1 MDKTRADLHSRII
14 VTIQSVDSISKRIQ
28 RRRAPVTDLKR
39 LSMVDWLHNGVKLKK
54 KRTGKKLLEG
64 ITTRLT
70 RRRMM
75 FSCVWKC
82 LRNTQLSS
90 VDLRSGSFTFASR
103 SGDFILVVD
112 IMGKPARWLKSVLLG
127 KKSSKSSGSK
137 DKERVVNGKEVVV
150 VSKIEESDVVSDLP
164 FFGNATVS
172 TSAVVEETQNI
183 ERELVSDDEI
193 QLPEVQ
199 VQPTESPNAAS
210 VVIPDDL
217 LSDSDKIQ
225 QEIAATTLQAAFRGY
240 LARRAFWALKGII
253 RLQALIRG
261 HMVRRQAVATLCC
274 VMGIVRLQAL
284 ARGKEIRR
292 SDIGVEVH
300 RRCLENK
307 LPEDSVVET
316 HTYLGIKK
324 LTANAFA
331 QKLLASSPNVMPV
344 HLDNDSSSNSIWLE
358 NWSASCFWKPV
369 PQPKKTSVRKTQK
382 KFEGDFA
389 KQKKSVRKVPA
400 PNLDSPSAAAQTSF
414 EFEKPKRSSF
424 RKFSTSQSVELPPLE
439 EPPQVDLEKVKRGL
453 RKVHNPV
460 VENSIQPQPSPEKEI
475 EKPTLALKE
484 PVTVSAFDEEEKE
497 TVVEIIHTHGP
508 LETNEA
514 PPDSPL
520 VNQIE
525 ESQENVMVEEK
536 EDVKEER
543 TPKQKNSAGKE
554 NKKSVKKDSP
564 VTATTTTTQAAECQE
579 SSAPGLPSYMQAT
592 KSAKAKLRL
601 QQGSSS
607 PKQQGAEKATRRY
620 SLPSSG
626 NNARVTS
633 DSPKTTRVS
642 NSGGKTGKKTEKPLA
657 REGNGKTT
665 QVEWKR

>member
-1 MDKTRADLHSRII
+1 
-14 VTIQSVDSISKRIQ
+14 
-28 RRRAPVTDLKR
+28 
-39 LSMVDWLHNGVKLKK
+39 
-54 KRTGKKLLEG
+54 
-64 ITTRLT
+64 
-70 RRRMM
+70 
-75 FSCVWKC
+75 
-82 LRNTQLSS
+82 
-90 VDLRSGSFTFASR
+90 
-103 SGDFILVVD
+103 
-112 IMGKPARWLKSVLLG
+112 MGKPARWLKSVLLG
-127 KKSSKSSGSK
+127 KKSSKSSASK

-164 FFGNATVS
+164 SFGNATVS
-172 TSAVVEETQNI
+172 TSAVVETQKT
-183 ERELVSDDEI
+183 EHEVVSDDEI
-193 QLPEVQ
+193 QLPESQ
-199 VQPTESPNAAS
+199 VQPTDSPTAAS
-210 VVIPDDL
+210 VVVPDDL

-225 QEIAATTLQAAFRGY
+225 QEVAATTLQAAFRGY

-300 RRCLENK
+300 RRCLGNK

-331 QKLLASSPNVMPV
+331 QKLLASSPKVMPV
-344 HLDNDSSSNSIWLE
+344 HLDNDSSNSIWLE

-382 KFEGDFA
+382 KFEGDFT
-389 KQKKSVRKVPA
+389 KPKKSVRKVPVS
-400 PNLDSPSAAAQTSF
+400 NQDSSSAGAQTAF

-497 TVVEIIHTHGP
+497 TVVEILHTHGP

-514 PPDSPL
+514 APDSPL
-520 VNQIE
+520 VNKIE
-525 ESQENVMVEEK
+525 ESQENVMAEEK

-543 TPKQKNSAGKE
+543 TPKQKKSAGKE

-564 VTATTTTTQAAECQE
+564 VSATTTTQAAECQE
-579 SSAPGLPSYMQAT
+579 SSNGNQSSTPGLPSYMQAT

-607 PKQQGAEKATRRY
+607 PEKVTRRY

-642 NSGGKTGKKTEKPLA
+642 NSGGKTGKKTEKPLG

>member
-1 MDKTRADLHSRII
+1 
-14 VTIQSVDSISKRIQ
+14 
-28 RRRAPVTDLKR
+28 
-39 LSMVDWLHNGVKLKK
+39 
-54 KRTGKKLLEG
+54 LLLLLL
-64 ITTRLT
+64 I
-70 RRRMM
+70 
-75 FSCVWKC
+75 
-82 LRNTQLSS
+82 LRSGS
-90 VDLRSGSFTFASR
+90 VDLRSG
-103 SGDFILVVD
+103 FIYFCKEVWFCVLVVD

-137 DKERVVNGKEVVV
+137 DKEGAVNGKEVVV

-164 FFGNATVS
+164 SFGNATVS
-172 TSAVVEETQNI
+172 SSAVVEETQNI
-183 ERELVSDDEI
+183 EHEVVSDDEI
-193 QLPEVQ
+193 QLPESQ
-199 VQPTESPNAAS
+199 VQPTDSSNAAS
-210 VVIPDDL
+210 VVIPDDS

-225 QEIAATTLQAAFRGY
+225 QEVAATTLQAAFRGY

-300 RRCLENK
+300 RRCLGNK

-331 QKLLASSPNVMPV
+331 QKLLASSPKVMPV
-344 HLDNDSSSNSIWLE
+344 HLDNDSSNSIWLE

-382 KFEGDFA
+382 KIEGDFA
-389 KQKKSVRKVPA
+389 KPKKSVRKVPA
-400 PNLDSPSAAAQTSF
+400 PNLDNPSAAAQTSF

-460 VENSIQPQPSPEKEI
+460 VENSIQPQSSPEKEI
-475 EKPTLALKE
+475 EKPALALKE
-484 PVTVSAFDEEEKE
+484 HVTVSAFDEKE
-497 TVVEIIHTHGP
+497 TVVEILHTHGP

-514 PPDSPL
+514 APDSPL

-525 ESQENVMVEEK
+525 ESQENVMAEEK

-543 TPKQKNSAGKE
+543 TPKQKKSAGKE

-564 VTATTTTTQAAECQE
+564 VSATTTTQAADCQE
-579 SSAPGLPSYMQAT
+579 SSNGNQSSTPGLPSYMQAT

-607 PKQQGAEKATRRY
+607 PKQQGAEKVTRRY

-642 NSGGKTGKKTEKPLA
+642 NSGGKTGKKTEKPLG
-657 REGNGKTT
+657 REGNG
-665 QVEWKR
+665 

>member
-1 MDKTRADLHSRII
+1 
-14 VTIQSVDSISKRIQ
+14 
-28 RRRAPVTDLKR
+28 
-39 LSMVDWLHNGVKLKK
+39 
-54 KRTGKKLLEG
+54 
-64 ITTRLT
+64 
-70 RRRMM
+70 
-75 FSCVWKC
+75 
-82 LRNTQLSS
+82 
-90 VDLRSGSFTFASR
+90 
-103 SGDFILVVD
+103 
-112 IMGKPARWLKSVLLG
+112 MGKPARWLKSVLLG

-137 DKERVVNGKEVVV
+137 DKERVVNGKEIVV

-164 FFGNATVS
+164 SFGNATVS
-172 TSAVVEETQNI
+172 TSAVVETHNTEH
-183 ERELVSDDEI
+183 EVVSDDEI

-199 VQPTESPNAAS
+199 VQPTDSPNAAS
-210 VVIPDDL
+210 VVVPDES

-344 HLDNDSSSNSIWLE
+344 HLDNGSSNLIWLE
-358 NWSASCFWKPV
+358 NWSASCFWKPI
-369 PQPKKTSVRKTQK
+369 PQPKKTSVRKIQK
-382 KFEGDFA
+382 KFASNTQIVEGDFA
-389 KQKKSVRKVPA
+389 KPKKSVRKVPA
-400 PNLDSPSAAAQTSF
+400 PNLDNPSAAQTPF

-424 RKFSTSQSVELPPLE
+424 RKYSTSQSIELPPAA

-484 PVTVSAFDEEEKE
+484 PVNAACDEEEKDEMAE
-497 TVVEIIHTHGP
+497 TVVDIVHSHGP
-508 LETNEA
+508 LENNEA
-514 PPDSPL
+514 PDSPL

-525 ESQENVMVEEK
+525 ESQENVIVEEK

-554 NKKSVKKDSP
+554 NKKSGKKDSP
-564 VTATTTTTQAAECQE
+564 VTTTQTVECQE
-579 SSAPGLPSYMQAT
+579 SSNGNQNSTIPSYMQAT

-601 QQGSSS
+601 QGSSS

-642 NSGGKTGKKTEKPLA
+642 NSGGKTGKKTEKHSS
-657 REGNGKTT
+657 REGNGKTAP
-665 QVEWKR
+665 VEWKR

>member
-1 MDKTRADLHSRII
+1 
-14 VTIQSVDSISKRIQ
+14 
-28 RRRAPVTDLKR
+28 
-39 LSMVDWLHNGVKLKK
+39 
-54 KRTGKKLLEG
+54 
-64 ITTRLT
+64 
-70 RRRMM
+70 
-75 FSCVWKC
+75 
-82 LRNTQLSS
+82 
-90 VDLRSGSFTFASR
+90 
-103 SGDFILVVD
+103 
-112 IMGKPARWLKSVLLG
+112 MGKPARWLKSVLLG

-137 DKERVVNGKEVVV
+137 DKERAVNGKEIVV

-164 FFGNATVS
+164 SFGNATVS
-172 TSAVVEETQNI
+172 TSAVVETQNI
-183 ERELVSDDEI
+183 ERDVVSDDEI
-193 QLPEVQ
+193 QLPEAQ
-199 VQPTESPNAAS
+199 VQPTDSPIAAS
-210 VVIPDDL
+210 VVPDDS

-225 QEIAATTLQAAFRGY
+225 QEVAATTLQAAFRGY

-253 RLQALIRG
+253 RLQAVIRG

-284 ARGKEIRR
+284 ARGSEIRR
-292 SDIGVEVH
+292 SDIGLEVH
-300 RRCLENK
+300 RRCRLNHQHLENK

-331 QKLLASSPNVMPV
+331 QKLLASSPKVMPV
-344 HLDNDSSSNSIWLE
+344 HLDNGSSSSIWLE

-389 KQKKSVRKVPA
+389 KPKKSVRKVPA
-400 PNLDSPSAAAQTSF
+400 PNLDNPSAAAQTSF

-439 EPPQVDLEKVKRGL
+439 EPAQVDLEKVKRGL

-460 VENSIQPQPSPEKEI
+460 VENSIQPQPAPEKEI
-475 EKPTLALKE
+475 EKPALALKE
-484 PVTVSAFDEEEKE
+484 PVHAFDEETKDE
-497 TVVEIIHTHGP
+497 TVVEIVHTHGP

-514 PPDSPL
+514 PDSPL

-525 ESQENVMVEEK
+525 ESQENVMAEEK

-554 NKKSVKKDSP
+554 NKKSGKKDSP
-564 VTATTTTTQAAECQE
+564 VTTTTTTTTQAAECQE
-579 SSAPGLPSYMQAT
+579 SSNGNQSSTPGLPSYMQAT

-633 DSPKTTRVS
+633 ESPKTTRVS
-642 NSGGKTGKKTEKPLA
+642 NSGGKTGKKTEKPSS
-657 REGNGKTT
+657 RDGNGKTAP
-665 QVEWKR
+665 VEWKR

>member
-1 MDKTRADLHSRII
+1 
-14 VTIQSVDSISKRIQ
+14 
-28 RRRAPVTDLKR
+28 
-39 LSMVDWLHNGVKLKK
+39 
-54 KRTGKKLLEG
+54 
-64 ITTRLT
+64 
-70 RRRMM
+70 
-75 FSCVWKC
+75 
-82 LRNTQLSS
+82 
-90 VDLRSGSFTFASR
+90 
-103 SGDFILVVD
+103 
-112 IMGKPARWLKSVLLG
+112 MGKPARWLKSVLLG

-137 DKERVVNGKEVVV
+137 DKEQRVVNGKEVVV

-164 FFGNATVS
+164 SFGNATVS
-172 TSAVVEETQNI
+172 TSAVVETHNI
-183 ERELVSDDEI
+183 EHEVVSDDEI

-199 VQPTESPNAAS
+199 VQPTDSPIAAS
-210 VVIPDDL
+210 VVPDDS

-225 QEIAATTLQAAFRGY
+225 QEVAATTLQAAFRGY

-253 RLQALIRG
+253 RLQAVIRG

-284 ARGKEIRR
+284 ARGSEIRR

-300 RRCLENK
+300 RKCRLNHQHLENK
-307 LPEDSVVET
+307 LHEDSVVET
-316 HTYLGIKK
+316 CTYLGIKK

-344 HLDNDSSSNSIWLE
+344 HLDNDSSSSIWLE

-369 PQPKKTSVRKTQK
+369 PQPKRTSVRKTQK

-389 KQKKSVRKVPA
+389 KPKKSVRKVPA
-400 PNLDSPSAAAQTSF
+400 PNLDNPSAAAQTSF

-424 RKFSTSQSVELPPLE
+424 RKFSTSQSVELPP
-439 EPPQVDLEKVKRGL
+439 PPPENAQVDLEKVKRGL

-460 VENSIQPQPSPEKEI
+460 VENSIQPQPAPEKEI
-475 EKPTLALKE
+475 EKRTLTLKE
-484 PVTVSAFDEEEKE
+484 PVSAFDEEEKDEMAE
-497 TVVEIIHTHGP
+497 TVVEITHTHVP

-514 PPDSPL
+514 LDSPL

-525 ESQENVMVEEK
+525 ESQENVMAEEK

-554 NKKSVKKDSP
+554 NKKLGKKDSP
-564 VTATTTTTQAAECQE
+564 VTTTITTETAECQE
-579 SSAPGLPSYMQAT
+579 SSTPGLPSYMQAT

-601 QQGSSS
+601 QGSSS

-642 NSGGKTGKKTEKPLA
+642 NSGGKTGKKKTEKPLA
-657 REGNGKTT
+657 RDGNGKTT
-665 QVEWKR
+665 PVEWKR

>member
-1 MDKTRADLHSRII
+1 
-14 VTIQSVDSISKRIQ
+14 
-28 RRRAPVTDLKR
+28 
-39 LSMVDWLHNGVKLKK
+39 
-54 KRTGKKLLEG
+54 
-64 ITTRLT
+64 
-70 RRRMM
+70 
-75 FSCVWKC
+75 
-82 LRNTQLSS
+82 
-90 VDLRSGSFTFASR
+90 
-103 SGDFILVVD
+103 
-112 IMGKPARWLKSVLLG
+112 MGKPARWLKSVLLG

-137 DKERVVNGKEVVV
+137 DKERAVNGKEVVV

-164 FFGNATVS
+164 SFGNATVS
-172 TSAVVEETQNI
+172 TSAVVETQNI
-183 ERELVSDDEI
+183 EHEVVSDDEI
-193 QLPEVQ
+193 QLPEAQ
-199 VQPTESPNAAS
+199 VQPTDSPVAAS
-210 VVIPDDL
+210 VVVPDDSV
-217 LSDSDKIQ
+217 SDSDKIQ
-225 QEIAATTLQAAFRGY
+225 QEISATTLQAAFRGY

-300 RRCLENK
+300 RKVRLNHQHLENK
-307 LPEDSVVET
+307 LPEDSVDDT
-316 HTYLGIKK
+316 HSYLGIKK

-331 QKLLASSPNVMPV
+331 QKLLASFPKVMPV
-344 HLDNDSSSNSIWLE
+344 HLDNGSSTSIWLE

-369 PQPKKTSVRKTQK
+369 PQPKKTSVRRTQK

-389 KQKKSVRKVPA
+389 KPKKSVRSKVPS
-400 PNLDSPSAAAQTSF
+400 PNLDNPSAAAAQTSF
-414 EFEKPKRSSF
+414 EYEKPKRSSF

-460 VENSIQPQPSPEKEI
+460 VENSIQPLPSPEKEI
-475 EKPTLALKE
+475 EKPALAFKE
-484 PVTVSAFDEEEKE
+484 PVSAFDEETKDE
-497 TVVEIIHTHGP
+497 TVVEIVHTHGP

-514 PPDSPL
+514 PDSPL

-525 ESQENVMVEEK
+525 ENQENVMVEEK
-536 EDVKEER
+536 EELKEER

-554 NKKSVKKDSP
+554 NKKSGKKDSP
-564 VTATTTTTQAAECQE
+564 VTTTTQAAECQE
-579 SSAPGLPSYMQAT
+579 SGNENQSSTPGLPSYMQAT

-642 NSGGKTGKKTEKPLA
+642 KSGGKTGKKTEKPLA
-657 REGNGKTT
+657 REGNGKTAP
-665 QVEWKR
+665 VEWKR

>member
-1 MDKTRADLHSRII
+1 
-14 VTIQSVDSISKRIQ
+14 
-28 RRRAPVTDLKR
+28 
-39 LSMVDWLHNGVKLKK
+39 
-54 KRTGKKLLEG
+54 
-64 ITTRLT
+64 
-70 RRRMM
+70 
-75 FSCVWKC
+75 
-82 LRNTQLSS
+82 
-90 VDLRSGSFTFASR
+90 
-103 SGDFILVVD
+103 
-112 IMGKPARWLKSVLLG
+112 MGKPARWLKSVLLG

-137 DKERVVNGKEVVV
+137 DKERAVNGKEVVV

-164 FFGNATVS
+164 SFGTATVS
-172 TSAVVEETQNI
+172 TSAAVEAQKI
-183 ERELVSDDEI
+183 EEHEVVSDDEI
-193 QLPEVQ
+193 QIPESQ
-199 VQPTESPNAAS
+199 AQPTDSPTAAS
-210 VVIPDDL
+210 VVVPDDS
-217 LSDSDKIQ
+217 LSDSEKIQ
-225 QEIAATTLQAAFRGY
+225 QEVAATTLQAAFRGY

-253 RLQALIRG
+253 RLQAVIRG

-284 ARGKEIRR
+284 ARGSEIRR

-300 RRCLENK
+300 RRCRLNHHQHLQENK

-344 HLDNDSSSNSIWLE
+344 HLDNGYSNSIWLE
-358 NWSASCFWKPV
+358 KWSASCFWKPG

-400 PNLDSPSAAAQTSF
+400 PNQDNPSAAASAQTSF

-460 VENSIQPQPSPEKEI
+460 VESSIQPQPSPEKLEI
-475 EKPTLALKE
+475 EKPALALE
-484 PVTVSAFDEEEKE
+484 QPVSVFAEEEKDETAE
-497 TVVEIIHTHGP
+497 TVVEIVHTHGP

-514 PPDSPL
+514 PDSPL
-520 VNQIE
+520 VI
-525 ESQENVMVEEK
+525 ESQENVMAEEK
-536 EDVKEER
+536 EEDVKEER

-554 NKKSVKKDSP
+554 NKKSRKKDSP
-564 VTATTTTTQAAECQE
+564 VTTTTTTTTTTQAAECQE
-579 SSAPGLPSYMQAT
+579 SSDVNQSSTPGLPSYMQAT

-642 NSGGKTGKKTEKPLA
+642 NSGGKTGKKTEKPSA
-657 REGNGKTT
+657 REGNGKTA